1 MIRYQLPEGMM
12 GFVCLSSQ
20 LQYKPSSLAFLPSPA
35 ACAAQLRYDTD
46 RPRGSEIFPAD
57 FQIFDP
63 SGKEKRKLCPIA
75 TSFTTL

>member
-20 LQYKPSSLAFLPSPA
+20 LQRWVCVSWLFCLRLLPARATTTP
-35 ACAAQLRYDTD
+35 TD
-46 RPRGSEIFPAD
+46 RPGGSEIFPAD